1 MRHFIR
7 KSSSCDTMKDI
18 IFYLFFYLLFLR
30 PRFLSTSWCIQFC
43 EMHSVY
49 HQILLLLREKDI
61 FLTVALLLQVLF
73 LKDTYLIFKIIFTAL
88 EIILETGIPG
98 ESLPPPPPVRS
109 HQPDSDQSFKSCLSA
124 TLRFQS
130 SATSFPFLF
139 FLLFFKTQ
147 IQECNE
153 ARQELVASSSYIAG
167 TSQSLSVTLL
177 TLDFA
182 YTELS
187 S

>member
-98 ESLPPPPPVRS
+98 ESLPPPPPSEVS
-109 HQPDSDQSFKSCLSA
+109 LAWFWSELQILS
-124 TLRFQS
+124 LSYSQISKFCY
-130 SATSFPFLF
+130 FLPLPFLSSF
-139 FLLFFKTQ
+139 F
-147 IQECNE
+147 
-153 ARQELVASSSYIAG
+153 
-167 TSQSLSVTLL
+167 
-177 TLDFA
+177 
-182 YTELS
+182 
-187 S
+187 